1 MAFIGLWIVALG
13 ILSLVLIV
21 GMARD
26 SDRLIFGSLA
36 AMGITLIIALF
47 AFGVWLVFAP
57 PSDPPLL
64 EGACYRVYG
73 TNSILPISTGKSM
86 ILIPYHGQQLVQVTC
101 P

>member
-1 MAFIGLWIVALG
+1 MVFIGLWIIALG
-13 ILSLVLIV
+13 ILGLVLIV

-26 SDRLIFGSLA
+26 SDRLIWGSLA
-36 AMGITLIIALF
+36 GMGVALVVALF
-47 AFGVWLVFAP
+47 AFGAWLVFAP

-73 TNSILPISTGKSM
+73 TNSILPISTGKSIM
-86 ILIPYHGQQLVQVTC
+86 LIPYHGQQLVQVTC